1 MNKNNL
7 NRIKR
12 ILSAQQGAE
21 IPKFQGG
28 YVIYHKSTNQ
38 PLYSKDGTSWFNDEN
53 YISPFTGSSDE
64 FTEPE
69 LGQQGYT
76 KNSNMV
82 IQNTNNSLQNPHN
95 INNFQFVDEIHKNLP
110 IHDTFFTDS
119 FQNPESLQLE
129 QSIQNRIINPTSV
142 INFKDVLNSRNKQF
156 KPPQRDKSIVE
167 TNIKLSKEDR
177 QLSRQLRREERQKE
191 TQEYLDNLSDKDIRN
206 GQLFMSGMN
215 AISDIGSVI
224 GASQQATDSE
234 LTKNITTGYDAVANV
249 ASNFGPMGQIVGG
262 AMKTLGALG
271 DISQAMGGGT
281 DQQTKLDSWMDS
293 PLLSWNVGAINGF
306 FGKNTDSFG
315 VDQEALATVGSSY
328 GGTATSINEA
338 AESADK
344 EYGLFSGKSR
354 KKANDVIN
362 KAKQQQNLMKNI
374 ADQASDQRLAVQ
386 SMGEQAGLAYSMMT
400 NGGYD
405 QKYTY
410 AAKQGGIINWEPK
423 IELNW
428 EPKIKLN
435 QELPEFEKGG
445 LLEKIEWIPKLQEGG
460 KTRTLE
466 ELIEY
471 AKKENPRFI
480 QRLSEKPRV
489 IKFIND
495 EGKEVEG
502 SHLLGYELDENGNAI
517 VFPSI
522 QEMENGELKLLSTW
536 DAYNRAIEN
545 NNYLKMIPEEAKLFT
560 ESGEDENGNLFGYK
574 TGWPLFFN
582 NDIYDY
588 YKDYDLSNI
597 NFIKD
602 SQARTENNN
611 IYYNTNED
619 LIHELWHYLSKNNP
633 NKMYEDFYKDLDD
646 DVIKNL
652 GGDLQFV
659 KRIDGDPGHFYHPSE
674 LEARIKAAK
683 YITPNQKYSKE
694 FFKNLRNDE
703 NKYGYNMRDLLHM
716 YNDENLEKIFNLKK
730 GGSLGNNDIPEIE
743 ETNQKNV
750 IPEGALHKN
759 KHHMEHAE
767 GLTKKGIPVI
777 DEDGEQQAEIEHS
790 EIIFTLEVTKKL
802 EEYYQIFYSE
812 ESTNKEKEQAA
823 LDAGKLLVYQIL
835 ENTEDRT
842 GLIESCKKGGIL
854 KKSMTNLTKEVINDT
869 KDSSKKEQMKNIIKE
884 IIIELLTE

>member
-7 NRIKR
+7 NRIKG
-12 ILSAQQGAE
+12 ILSAKQGTQ

-28 YVIYHKSTNQ
+28 YTIYHTSTNQ
-38 PLYSKDGTSWFNDEN
+38 PLYSKDGTSWFTDQN
-53 YISPFTGSSDE
+53 YMNPFTGNLNE

-76 KNSNMV
+76 KNSNIV
-82 IQNTNNSLQNPHN
+82 IPNTNNSLQNPN
-95 INNFQFVDEIHKNLP
+95 NTNNLQFINEIYKNLP
-110 IHDTFFTDS
+110 IYDTSFTDS

-129 QSIQNRIINPTSV
+129 RSIQNRIINPTS
-142 INFKDVLNSRNKQF
+142 IIDNNLSIKSTEDVLNDMNKSF
-156 KPPQRDKSIVE
+156 VAPTRTVSPVE
-167 TNIKLSKEDR
+167 TNIKLDKEDR
-177 QLSRQLRREERQKE
+177 KLSRQLHREERQKE
-191 TQEYLDNLSDKDIRN
+191 TQEYLDNLSNKDMQN
-206 GQLFMSGMN
+206 GQLFMSGMDT
-215 AISDIGSVI
+215 ISDIGSVV

-234 LTKNITTGYDAVANV
+234 LTKNITTGYDAVASA

-262 AMKTLGALG
+262 AMKALGALG
-271 DISQAMGGGT
+271 DMSQAVGGGT

-293 PLLSWNVGAINGF
+293 PLLSWNVGMINGF
-306 FGKNTDSFG
+306 FGKNTDKFG
-315 VDQEALATVGSSY
+315 LDQDTLQQIGSSY
-328 GGTATSINEA
+328 GGAVNNFSEI

-344 EYGLFSGKSR
+344 KYGLFSSKAR
-354 KKANDVIN
+354 KKANNAIA
-362 KAKQQQNLMKNI
+362 KAKSDQTLMGNI
-374 ADQASDQRLAVQ
+374 ADTAADQRLNVQ

-410 AAKQGGIINWEPK
+410 AAKQGGILEHESDIKLEWEPL

-428 EPKIKLN
+428 ELHKFKEGGNIDIIE
-435 QELPEFEKGG
+435 EL
-445 LLEKIEWIPKLQEGG
+445 EWTPKLQKGD

-480 QRLSEKPRV
+480 QRMSEPLR
-489 IKFIND
+489 FIRINFKD
-495 EGKEVEG
+495 EDGNTSWAHATHEMNYKGK
-502 SHLLGYELDENGNAI
+502 D
-517 VFPSI
+517 VFSMI
-522 QEMENGELKLLSTW
+522 QEIDGKLYRFDSEEEAYENAKK
-536 DAYNRAIEN
+536 N
-545 NNYLKMIPEEAKLFT
+545 NNILTFDSEEEAKLFA
-560 ESGEDENGNLFGYK
+560 ESGQNENGEYYGYK
-574 TGWPLFFN
+574 LGWQDFFN
-582 NDIYDY
+582 TSPKGLKEEYSINQ
-588 YKDYDLSNI
+588 YKQGG
-597 NFIKD
+597 FIKD
-602 SQARTENNN
+602 
-611 IYYNTNED
+611 
-619 LIHELWHYLSKNNP
+619 L
-633 NKMYEDFYKDLDD
+633 
-646 DVIKNL
+646 
-652 GGDLQFV
+652 
-659 KRIDGDPGHFYHPSE
+659 
-674 LEARIKAAK
+674 
-683 YITPNQKYSKE
+683 
-694 FFKNLRNDE
+694 
-703 NKYGYNMRDLLHM
+703 
-716 YNDENLEKIFNLKK
+716 
-730 GGSLGNNDIPEIE
+730 DIPEIE

-777 DEDGEQQAEIEHS
+777 DEEGEQQAEIEHS

-812 ESTNKEKEQAA
+812 ESTNKEKEQAT

-869 KDSSKKEQMKNIIKE
+869 KDNSKKDQMKNIIKE